1 LSVITFVSAEEI
13 PSRRKNMS
21 TNKINLALFGAGAT
35 GLGILCIV
43 FNDFA
48 PLWKTIPSALPGR
61 ALWVDACGC
70 ILIAAS
76 LGLCFRR
83 ATLPGVATI
92 GAYYVFWA
100 IGSAPP
106 IFSEL
111 LSFGSW
117 YGLVIASSAIS
128 GAWILYI
135 ALRLESAGMAF
146 PGRDERSV
154 RVTRVLFG
162 LACIFYG
169 CSHFAFADYTASF
182 LPVWLPGRL
191 GFAYFTGICH
201 VAGGAGIALGIVPR
215 LAATLEAIM
224 MSLFGVLIWVPSF
237 FAHPRP
243 AWAGTTLNQ
252 WSELV
257 VNLVLAAAA
266 WSVAGSL
273 RTLKWYPKSTL
284 HRILIVP

>member
-1 LSVITFVSAEEI
+1 M
-13 PSRRKNMS
+13 P
-21 TNKINLALFGAGAT
+21 TNKINLALFGAGAA

-43 FNDFA
+43 FQDFA
-48 PLWKTIPSALPGR
+48 PLWKAIPSALPGR
-61 ALWVDACGC
+61 TLWVDACGC

-83 ATLPGVATI
+83 TTLPGVVTI
-92 GAYYVFWA
+92 AAYYVFWA

-111 LSFGSW
+111 FSFGAW
-117 YGLVIASSAIS
+117 YGLVIAASAIS
-128 GAWILYI
+128 GTWVLYV
-135 ALRLESAGMAF
+135 ALRLESAGMTF
-146 PGRDERSV
+146 PGRDARSV
-154 RVTRVLFG
+154 RIARVVFG

-182 LPVWLPGRL
+182 LPAWLPGRL
-191 GFAYFTGICH
+191 GLAYFTGICH
-201 VAGGAGIALGIVPR
+201 VAGGAGIALGVVPR

-243 AWAGTTLNQ
+243 VWAGTALNQ
-252 WSELV
+252 CSELV

-266 WSVAGSL
+266 WSIAASL
-273 RTLKWYPKSTL
+273 RTLIFEPT
-284 HRILIVP
+284 

>member
-1 LSVITFVSAEEI
+1 MS
-13 PSRRKNMS
+13 KNKM
-21 TNKINLALFGAGAT
+21 NLALLGAGAAS
-35 GLGILCIV
+35 LGILSFV

-48 PLWKTIPSALPGR
+48 PLWNAIPSSLPGR
-61 ALWVDACGC
+61 AVFVDICGC
-70 ILIAAS
+70 LLIAAS
-76 LGLCFRR
+76 VGLCFART
-83 ATLPGVATI
+83 TLPSVTII

-117 YGLVIASSAIS
+117 YGVVVASSAIA
-128 GAWILYI
+128 GAWILYA
-135 ALRLESAGMAF
+135 ALRLEFAGAAF
-146 PGRDERSV
+146 PGRAEPGV
-154 RVTRVLFG
+154 RVARVVFG

-182 LPVWLPGRL
+182 LPAWLPGRL
-191 GFAYFTGICH
+191 TFAYFTGICH
-201 VAGGAGIALGIVPR
+201 VAGGLGIALGIVPR

-237 FAHPRP
+237 FANPRP
-243 AWAGTTLNQ
+243 EWAGTTLNQ
-252 WSELV
+252 YSELV

-266 WSVAGSL
+266 WSIAASL
-273 RTLKWYPKSTL
+273 TMTPWGMFGITKMAPLPSPPR
-284 HRILIVP
+284 

>member
-1 LSVITFVSAEEI
+1 ML
-13 PSRRKNMS
+13 
-21 TNKINLALFGAGAT
+21 TNKINLALFGAGAAC
-35 GLGILCIV
+35 LGVLSIV

-48 PLWKTIPSALPGR
+48 PLWNAIPLSLPGR

-76 LGLCFRR
+76 VGLCFART
-83 ATLPGVATI
+83 TLPSFATI
-92 GAYYVFWA
+92 AAYYVFWA

-111 LSFGSW
+111 LSFGAW
-117 YGLVIASSAIS
+117 YGLVIASSAIA
-128 GAWILYI
+128 GAWILYV
-135 ALRLESAGMAF
+135 ALRLESAGVAF
-146 PGRDERSV
+146 TGRDQRGV
-154 RVTRVLFG
+154 QVARVVFG
-162 LACIFYG
+162 LACTFYG

-182 LPVWLPGRL
+182 LPAWLPGRL

-201 VAGGAGIALGIVPR
+201 VAGGIGIALGIVPR

-237 FAHPRP
+237 FTDPRP
-243 AWAGTTLNQ
+243 EWAGTTLNQ
-252 WSELV
+252 CSELV

-266 WSVAGSL
+266 WSIAASL
-273 RTLKWYPKSTL
+273 RMTPWELFGIPKIAPLPSPP
-284 HRILIVP
+284 R

>member
-1 LSVITFVSAEEI
+1 M
-13 PSRRKNMS
+13 P
-21 TNKINLALFGAGAT
+21 TNKINLALLGAGAT

-43 FNDFA
+43 FQDFA
-48 PLWKTIPSALPGR
+48 PLWKAIPSTLPGR
-61 ALWVDACGC
+61 AIWVDACAC

-83 ATLPGVATI
+83 TTLPGVATI

-106 IFSEL
+106 ILSEL

-128 GAWILYI
+128 GVWILYS
-135 ALRLESAGMAF
+135 ALRL
-146 PGRDERSV
+146 RDERGV
-154 RVTRVLFG
+154 RIARVVFG
-162 LACIFYG
+162 LTCIFYG

-182 LPVWLPGRL
+182 LPTWLPGRL

-201 VAGGAGIALGIVPR
+201 VAGGAGIALGVVPR

-224 MSLFGVLIWVPSF
+224 MSLFGILIWVPSF

-252 WSELV
+252 SSELV

-266 WSVAGSL
+266 WSIAGSL
-273 RTLKWYPKSTL
+273 RMTPWVSRR
-284 HRILIVP
+284 RIGN